1 VLGLLA
7 WQSDSQRWEIYDR
20 LKSKAAHGPSQVGFS
35 SSAKSI
41 NYIWDLNARN
51 KWYVH
56 NENNGNNEGKNTKEN
71 LVSLVGNHR
80 CTTLHQWDLKK
91 PSTLGTTVCTVS
103 SSPLAQS

>member
-1 VLGLLA
+1 
-7 WQSDSQRWEIYDR
+7 
-20 LKSKAAHGPSQVGFS
+20 
-35 SSAKSI
+35 
-41 NYIWDLNARN
+41 
-51 KWYVH
+51 VH